1 MLDYFASRENFL
13 EVGEQYANHMNQILT
28 EWSKFV
34 AFYSDLNNA
43 RMEKDAEYNR
53 E

>member
-13 EVGEQYANHMNQILT
+13 DVGEQYSGHLGQNIK

-34 AFYSDLNNA
+34 QFYSDVNNT
-43 RMEKDAEYNR
+43 RKTKDDEYNR